1 MLEQAIGLV
10 RQNGKVI
17 VVAVFE
23 RKVELDV
30 NVLVRKGIQL
40 VGSWAWTPADFVQAM
55 ELISTRKIDRKPL
68 ITHRFA
74 LEDASQAYETQI
86 QANEAVKVVLTP

>member
-1 MLEQAIGLV
+1 
-10 RQNGKVI
+10 
-17 VVAVFE
+17 
-23 RKVELDV
+23 
-30 NVLVRKGIQL
+30 
-40 VGSWAWTPADFVQAM
+40 M

>member
-1 MLEQAIGLV
+1 V
-10 RQNGKVI
+10 RQNGKVV

-23 RKVELDV
+23 RKIELDV
-30 NVLVRKGIQL
+30 NAVVRKGVRL
-40 VGSWAWTPADFVQAM
+40 LGSWAWTPADFVQSMA
-55 ELISTRKIDRKPL
+55 LISSGKIDRKPL

-74 LEDASQAYETQI
+74 LEDASQAYETQM